1 MLEKVIKEKGQ
12 KKKKAEAI
20 SENIIKQPEVLT
32 HALIIQSWK
41 LGHRRENDRKSEKF
55 TAFSNM

>member
-12 KKKKAEAI
+12 KKKKKAEAI

-32 HALIIQSWK
+32 HALTIQS
-41 LGHRRENDRKSEKF
+41 
-55 TAFSNM
+55 